1 MGTGATSFRRLVSA
15 FHDFSK
21 KLSPEIRETRDY
33 LKLLGHLLTFIHAL
47 FGRLY
52 KKTFS
57 FARPVDNFLIK
68 CSIASL
74 FQAAYPQKN
83 IS

>member
-33 LKLLGHLLTFIHAL
+33 LKLLGNFLTFIHTLLAQAE
-47 FGRLY
+47 
-52 KKTFS
+52 KKTFAFS
-57 FARPVDNFLIK
+57 RPVDNFLIK
-68 CSIASL
+68 CSIASAL
-74 FQAAYPQKN
+74 QAAYPQKN